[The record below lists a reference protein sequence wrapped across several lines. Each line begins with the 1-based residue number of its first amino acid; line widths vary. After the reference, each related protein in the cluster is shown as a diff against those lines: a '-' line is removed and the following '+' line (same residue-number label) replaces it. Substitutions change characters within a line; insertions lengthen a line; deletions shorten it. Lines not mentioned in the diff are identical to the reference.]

1 MDSAVIVI
9 SCYHSGLVTNT
20 FLGEIRIPIREHK
33 DIALNLSSQH
43 WFPLFNPKLSKKDGY
58 PGELGMK
65 IGAIGGDVCYFLISY
80 YLFPHINFILQIIS
94 KKVSEYG
101 ELIDD
106 RNAEEM

>member
-1 MDSAVIVI
+1 MQWEEMYVI
-9 SCYHSGLVTNT
+9 LT
-20 FLGEIRIPIREHK
+20 
-33 DIALNLSSQH
+33 
-43 WFPLFNPKLSKKDGY
+43 
-58 PGELGMK
+58 
-65 IGAIGGDVCYFLISY
+65 SY